1 MPNVTCFQCGDRMRT
16 WAVEDKHKFCSGVCL
31 ATYRSAKAE
40 KVARKAPRPRARM
53 ERGRCRVCGTTDGM
67 DWCAHFKS
75 IGMADTYCRQ
85 HWNAYCREKQRIASG
100 WYDRDGARRKPT
112 YAKLRS
118 CLDCGIDFHLVNT
131 AIRCNPCQVVV
142 DAERRGAAYALRRLA
157 KKKGDTSIT
166 QHLLGERDNWTCH
179 LCGEPVPQ
187 FTHCID
193 GQSATID
200 HIVPL
205 VRGGSHTWDNVRL
218 AHRSCNSARGAKPLE
233 AAWTAG
239 APKPSSFATS

>member
-1 MPNVTCFQCGDRMRT
+1 MSDATRIITCRACATDFAYPGRGRPPQ
-16 WAVEDKHKFCSGVCL
+16 FCSTQCRMAHYAGSPAAV
-31 ATYRSAKAE
+31 RSWK
-40 KVARKAPRPRARM
+40 PRTSCI
-53 ERGRCRVCGTTDGM
+53 ECGTT
-67 DWCAHFKS
+67 S
-75 IGMADTYCRQ
+75 GMAERRLRYPRGSAGARCRDCY
-85 HWNAYCREKQRIASG
+85 NAYCRGRHSPNPT
-100 WYDRDGARRKPT
+100 RKRPDYT
-112 YAKLRS
+112 KYRS
-118 CLDCGIDFHLVNT
+118 CLDCGIDFLAVCS

-142 DAERRGAAYALRRLA
+142 DAEGRGAAYALRRLA
-157 KKKGDTSIT
+157 KKKGDTTIT

-205 VRGGSHTWDNVRL
+205 ARGGSHTWDNVRL

-233 AAWTAG
+233 GAWTAG
-239 APKPSSFATS
+239 APKPSSFETS